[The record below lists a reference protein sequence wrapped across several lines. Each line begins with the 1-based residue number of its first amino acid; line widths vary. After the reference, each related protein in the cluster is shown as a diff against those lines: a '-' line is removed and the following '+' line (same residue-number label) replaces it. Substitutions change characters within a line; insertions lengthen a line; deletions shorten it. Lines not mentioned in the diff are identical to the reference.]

1 MQRKGDICPQ
11 STLNTCSSEL
21 CGESYRI
28 INMDTLDGSND
39 SFTDPMEREAVETL
53 LSISKAPS
61 PLRTETVMDRIP
73 CSTDPCC
80 LPGDPPPLV
89 DPHAQVSAREKP
101 SQWSELEGKETRRA
115 AVDGMREFSQTMTSS
130 RDSQKKSGPG
140 FSKLAQLLMEGPVEK
155 AALNKAMDFEPRG
168 RPVSVIVPNSQVIIT
183 GTPPEVIA
191 KTNNSFGSSLAGSQ
205 APFQIAVNNLIQ
217 GKHGP
222 SLSKPGRVNQSV
234 TVASG
239 SVKQR
244 LAEKLV
250 ASETVP
256 LSRSLSSY
264 VNKAELYGLKPLT
277 GCYPSVHSSSL
288 QMDNKSVT
296 TLSGKSNQVSIQPAG
311 IQQVTRYPIVVN
323 STNGAAQAPIVQ
335 VIVMNSAP
343 PTEVKKSLPTEKSGL
358 CPIAPAVPVSK
369 SQSYIEQCDK
379 PTERRRTHMCTYSG
393 CNKTYFKSSHL
404 KAHIR
409 THTGEKPFNC
419 TWPDCER
426 RFARSDELSRHKRTH
441 TGEKNFSCPMCS
453 RPFIRSDH
461 LAKHIGRHNNGTLSS
476 SVRRPKKEAETPVSV
491 ESSLL
496 MDEDSTMSWS
506 AEALCKEVPQA
517 VVD

>member
-1 MQRKGDICPQ
+1 
-11 STLNTCSSEL
+11 
-21 CGESYRI
+21 
-28 INMDTLDGSND
+28 MDTLDGSND

-89 DPHAQVSAREKP
+89 DPHAQVSARENP
-101 SQWSELEGKETRRA
+101 TLWSEMMAKEARR
-115 AVDGMREFSQTMTSS
+115 AVDGRREFSQTMTSS
-130 RDSQKKSGPG
+130 GDSQKKPGPG

-155 AALNKAMDFEPRG
+155 AALNKTMDFEPRG

-183 GTPPEVIA
+183 GTPEVIT
-191 KTNNSFGSSLAGSQ
+191 KTNNSFGSLSAGNQ
-205 APFQIAVNNLIQ
+205 APIQIAVNNFIQ
-217 GKHGP
+217 GKHGQN
-222 SLSKPGRVNQSV
+222 LSKAGRVNQSV

-264 VNKAELYGLKPLT
+264 VSKAELYGLKPLT

-288 QMDNKSVT
+288 QLDNKSVT

-323 STNGAAQAPIVQ
+323 SANGAAQAPIVQ

-343 PTEVKKSLPTEKSGL
+343 ATETKKAVSTEKSGL

-369 SQSYIEQCDK
+369 SQSYIEQSDK
-379 PTERRRTHMCTYSG
+379 PTERRRTHMCTYNG

-419 TWPDCER
+419 TWQDCER

-441 TGEKNFSCPMCS
+441 TGEKNFTCPMCA

-461 LAKHIGRHNNGTLSS
+461 LAKHIGRHNNGTLST
-476 SVRRPKKEAETPVSV
+476 SVRRPKREPETSVSV